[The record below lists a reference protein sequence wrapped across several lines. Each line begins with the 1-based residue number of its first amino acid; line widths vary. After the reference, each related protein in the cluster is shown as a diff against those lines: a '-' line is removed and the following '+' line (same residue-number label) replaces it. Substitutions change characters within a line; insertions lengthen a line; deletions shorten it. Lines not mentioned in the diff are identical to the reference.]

1 MPAGCLGI
9 LAWREKLYAFM
20 TPNAVGASEYF
31 QICRV
36 ALSWES
42 RFLTSLWSD
51 PSSRLTS
58 PLALLHFNV
67 TQPRVVNRARVE
79 GTRD

>member
-31 QICRV
+31 QI
-36 ALSWES
+36 LSS
-42 RFLTSLWSD
+42 RIIELGIQVFD
-51 PSSRLTS
+51 FARCDASSRLTS
-58 PLALLHFNV
+58 RLALLHFNV
-67 TQPRVVNRARVE
+67 TQPRVVDRA
-79 GTRD
+79 

>member
-9 LAWREKLYAFM
+9 LARREELYAFM

-51 PSSRLTS
+51 ASSRLTS

-67 TQPRVVNRARVE
+67 TQPRVGDRA
-79 GTRD
+79 